1 LCESHE
7 PNVNQ
12 FMNGKVDGPIPF
24 NYKLSEGQWGL
35 LD

>member
-1 LCESHE
+1 
-7 PNVNQ
+7 
-12 FMNGKVDGPIPF
+12 MNGKVDGPIPF